1 MHDDEADAKPG
12 AREGEMGESRPTL
25 AAVAAR
31 AGVSV
36 STASLAFSG
45 AGPVA
50 PTTRDRV
57 LAAARELGYSGPDPM
72 ARSLRRGR
80 SGIVGAVVGERLLYA
95 FRDPVAAGLMDGLA
109 GEISTLGS
117 GLLLLPGAA
126 DQPGPSLGQVARLP
140 LDAVVFATC
149 GGDDDPLL
157 DHFLGR
163 GVPVVAIDGPDRPDV
178 TLLGIEDRAGSLD
191 LAGHLSALGHRDV
204 AVVTLPLR
212 LDGRRGP
219 VSPDRRASVAF
230 TDSRVRLEA
239 VEEVFGAVPAV
250 EAAANAIE
258 EGRVAGHTV
267 LAGARPTAIV
277 AQSDLLA
284 VGVIQAVEETG
295 LTVPGDVS
303 VVGFDG
309 IDTPWLGDRVLTTV
323 VQPIVEKGRLAGR
336 MVTEVLK
343 GRRPDN
349 VVLPVQARIGSTSGP
364 RPRIISRT
372 RIGGGVRPA

>member
-1 MHDDEADAKPG
+1 MSETK
-12 AREGEMGESRPTL
+12 PTL

-31 AGVSV
+31 ARVSV

-50 PTTRDRV
+50 DATRDRV
-57 LAAARELGYSGPDPM
+57 LAAARELGYTGPDPM

-80 SGIVGAVVGERLLYA
+80 SGIVGAIVGERLLYA
-95 FRDPVAAGLMDGLA
+95 FRDPVAVGLMDGLA

-126 DQPGPSLGQVARLP
+126 DQPGPSLEQVARLP

-163 GVPVVAIDGPDRPDV
+163 GVPVVAVDGPDRPDV
-178 TLLGIEDRAGSLD
+178 SLLGIEDHAGTRA
-191 LAGHLSALGHRDV
+191 LARHLTDLGHRDV

-219 VSPDRRASVAF
+219 VSADRRASVAF
-230 TDSRVRLEA
+230 TDSRVRLAA
-239 VEEVFGAVPAV
+239 VEEVFGTVPAV

-258 EGRVAGHTV
+258 EGRTAGHTV
-267 LAGARPTAIV
+267 LSGARPTAIV

-284 VGVIQAVEETG
+284 VGVIQAVEATG
-295 LTVPGDVS
+295 LSVPGDIS

-309 IDTPWLGDRVLTTV
+309 IDTPWLGPQVLTTA
-323 VQPIVEKGRLAGR
+323 VQPIVQKGRLAGR
-336 MVTEVLK
+336 MVTEVLR
-343 GRRPDN
+343 GRRPDD
-349 VVLPVQARIGSTSGP
+349 VVLPVHVRIGSTTGP
-364 RPRIISRT
+364 PPGSPT
-372 RIGGGVRPA
+372 SLAG